1 MFYFERNVLTTM
13 LFSEYIRL
21 LHRRLPLVQ
30 LSYQEIVMQRV
41 KSPAG
46 LFGSLID
53 AAA

>member
-1 MFYFERNVLTTM
+1 
-13 LFSEYIRL
+13 LFNFAEQ
-21 LHRRLPLVQ
+21 VT